1 MRTSVSS
8 CWGRGRLA
16 KLEGEVVLSV
26 APATG
31 SEVDEVS
38 TELTFGEAV
47 VSSSGGGVVGLTS
60 SLPATTPARREAA
73 GRMSWDRRGVGMI
86 QTTET

>member
-26 APATG
+26 APATE
-31 SEVDEVS
+31 SEEDEVS

-47 VSSSGGGVVGLTS
+47 ARVCGGVVGGLTS
-60 SLPATTPARREAA
+60 SLPATTPARRETA
-73 GRMSWDRRGVGMI
+73 GRISWDRRGVGMI

>member
-16 KLEGEVVLSV
+16 KLEEEVVLSV

-73 GRMSWDRRGVGMI
+73 GRMNWDRRGVGMI

>member
-16 KLEGEVVLSV
+16 KLEGEVVLLV
-26 APATG
+26 APATD
-31 SEVDEVS
+31 SEADEVS
-38 TELTFGEAV
+38 AELTFGET
-47 VSSSGGGVVGLTS
+47 VVGVSIGFASGLTR

-86 QTTET
+86 QRTVS

>member
-16 KLEGEVVLSV
+16 KLEGEVVLLV
-26 APATG
+26 APATD
-31 SEVDEVS
+31 SEVDGVS
-38 TELTFGEAV
+38 SKLTFDEAV
-47 VSSSGGGVVGLTS
+47 VFIAEEVAAGLTR

-86 QTTET
+86 RRTVS